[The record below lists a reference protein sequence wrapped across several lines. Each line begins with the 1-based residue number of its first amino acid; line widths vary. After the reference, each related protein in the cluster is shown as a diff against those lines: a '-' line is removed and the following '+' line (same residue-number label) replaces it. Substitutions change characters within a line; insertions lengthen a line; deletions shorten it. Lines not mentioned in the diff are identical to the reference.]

1 MHSSAIQVALDNLVE
16 AVRTSV
22 TAELLEFFRGD
33 AKPARVKGARP
44 SKQKKP
50 VKKRRAGKAKKK
62 GRTA

>member
-33 AKPARVKGARP
+33 AKPARAKARR
-44 SKQKKP
+44 KP
-50 VKKRRAGKAKKK
+50 AVKKAKRKAARA
-62 GRTA
+62 R